1 MFLPFYNLV
10 LMTFQTETME
20 RYKKNLLGF
29 WLLGLFNNYSFVIM
43 LSAAHDLIH
52 ENENTDTN
60 NVTHV
65 NSPNNTRDCNKMSTG
80 TILLADEIPA
90 ILIKLFAPFIALWMS
105 VRVSFVTI
113 FSCLSFTIVSFSRSN
128 LVTLIGVVCASLSSG
143 LGEVSFLSFT
153 HQFSEP
159 VISAWS
165 SGTGAAGVLGAGS
178 YALLTSLGLSPQQT
192 VLIMLIVPGGLA
204 LTFWCLLEP
213 SRSSDDQAEY
223 TALAQS
229 EHHVDLNPESP
240 ETSPLCFAEK
250 LTLIKSLL
258 KYMIPL
264 GAVYFFEYLINQGLM
279 ELLYFPGTFLSHSQQ
294 YRWYQLTYQ
303 LGVLVSRSSLVCLVI
318 SKIYLLS
325 LLQGLTAA
333 VLCVQA
339 VTWSLSGD
347 SGLLL
352 IFLIVFWEGLLG
364 GAAYVNTFHRISE
377 ESEQRSREFSLGI
390 TSVADSISIAVAGFV
405 ALPLHN
411 IICDMPVT
419 A

>member
-1 MFLPFYNLV
+1 MNFR
-10 LMTFQTETME
+10 TEVMD
-20 RYKKNLLGF
+20 RYKKNLIGF

-60 NVTHV
+60 VTNV
-65 NSPNNTRDCNKMSTG
+65 SSSNNTRDCNELSTG

-90 ILIKLFAPFIALWMS
+90 IIIKLFAPFLALWIS
-105 VRVSFVTI
+105 VRVSAVVI
-113 FSCLSFTIVSFSRSN
+113 FSCLSFIIVSFSRSN
-128 LVTLIGVVCASLSSG
+128 PVTLLGVVCASLSSG
-143 LGEVSFLSFT
+143 LGEVSFLAFT

-165 SGTGAAGVLGAGS
+165 SGTGAAGVIGAGS
-178 YALLTSLGLSPQQT
+178 YALMTSLGLSPQQT
-192 VLIMLIVPGGLA
+192 VLAMLVVPGGLA
-204 LTFWCLLEP
+204 VTFWCLLEP
-213 SRSSDDQAEY
+213 SRSSDQQTEY
-223 TALAQS
+223 RPLAQS
-229 EHHVDLNPESP
+229 EHEEDLNLQSP
-240 ETSPLCFAEK
+240 EQSALSFVEK
-250 LTLIKSLL
+250 ITIIRSLL

-264 GAVYFFEYLINQGLM
+264 GAVYFFEYLINQGLF
-279 ELLYFPGTFLSHSQQ
+279 ELLYFPGTFLGHSQQ

-325 LLQGLTAA
+325 LLQGLTA
-333 VLCVQA
+333 VLLCVQA

-347 SGLLL
+347 SGLVL

-377 ESEQRSREFSLGI
+377 ESDERSREFSLGI
-390 TSVADSISIAVAGFV
+390 TSVADSLSIAAAGVV

-411 IICDMPVT
+411 IICDMPV
-419 A
+419 